1 MLKVTENHR
10 KEETTG
16 VYLLRINKRVI
27 DTILSSFVCRNLGE
41 LLVACGFV
49 A

>member
-1 MLKVTENHR
+1 MLKATENHE

-16 VYLLRINKRVI
+16 VYLLRVNKRLI
-27 DTILSSFVCRNLGE
+27 DMVFSSFVCRDLGE
-41 LLVACGFV
+41 FLVACGFV